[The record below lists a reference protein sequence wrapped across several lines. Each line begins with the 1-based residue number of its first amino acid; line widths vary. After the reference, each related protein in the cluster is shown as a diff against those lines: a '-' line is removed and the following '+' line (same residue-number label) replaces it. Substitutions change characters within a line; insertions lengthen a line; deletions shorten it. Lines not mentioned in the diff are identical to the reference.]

1 MTRPVRA
8 RIELQA
14 VTHNLS
20 VARQAAPQS
29 RIMAVIKANAYGHGA
44 IPVTRALIKADAFA
58 VASLEEAMQLRE
70 AGISHDIVL
79 LEGIFEAEEL
89 ELAITHQLQLVV
101 HCEEQISWLEGF
113 KSGASVHLWL
123 KVNTG
128 MNRLGF
134 SPQTALAMWQ
144 RLQRLRYVKTNG
156 LRWLSHLACADETDN
171 PANSTQL
178 ACFTELTHFSET
190 LQGSAAE
197 RSLANSAALL
207 TRPDMHFEWVR
218 PGIML
223 YGASPMAPDHA
234 LEAELQ
240 PVMTLETRLIAV
252 HQRRE
257 GETIGYGQ
265 DWVCPED
272 MPVGVAAI
280 GYGDGYPRHAPS
292 GTPMLVNGSTVTLA
306 GRVSMDMICVDLRN
320 QPDAKAG
327 DVVTL
332 WGAGMPV
339 EKVAQYTGT
348 ISYELLCGVTSRVP
362 RFYQST

>member
-1 MTRPVRA
+1 MTRPIRA
-8 RIELQA
+8 RINLQA
-14 VTHNLS
+14 FAHNLS
-20 VARQAAPQS
+20 LARKAAPDS
-29 RIMAVIKANAYGHGA
+29 RIMAVIKANAYGHGV
-44 IPVTRALIKADAFA
+44 IPVTRALMKADAFA

-339 EKVAQYTGT
+339 EKVAQCAGT

>member
-29 RIMAVIKANAYGHGA
+29 RIMAVIKANAYGHGV
-44 IPVTRALIKADAFA
+44 IPVTRALMKADAFA

-134 SPQTALAMWQ
+134 SPQTALAMWTLVIAS
-144 RLQRLRYVKTNG
+144 RL
-156 LRWLSHLACADETDN
+156 C
-171 PANSTQL
+171 
-178 ACFTELTHFSET
+178 
-190 LQGSAAE
+190 
-197 RSLANSAALL
+197 
-207 TRPDMHFEWVR
+207 
-218 PGIML
+218 
-223 YGASPMAPDHA
+223 
-234 LEAELQ
+234 
-240 PVMTLETRLIAV
+240 
-252 HQRRE
+252 RR
-257 GETIGYGQ
+257 
-265 DWVCPED
+265 
-272 MPVGVAAI
+272 A
-280 GYGDGYPRHAPS
+280 
-292 GTPMLVNGSTVTLA
+292 
-306 GRVSMDMICVDLRN
+306 
-320 QPDAKAG
+320 
-327 DVVTL
+327 
-332 WGAGMPV
+332 
-339 EKVAQYTGT
+339 
-348 ISYELLCGVTSRVP
+348 
-362 RFYQST
+362 

>member
-1 MTRPVRA
+1 M
-8 RIELQA
+8 
-14 VTHNLS
+14 
-20 VARQAAPQS
+20 
-29 RIMAVIKANAYGHGA
+29 
-44 IPVTRALIKADAFA
+44 KADAFA

-252 HQRRE
+252 HHRRK

-272 MPVGVAAI
+272 MSVGVAAI

-306 GRVSMDMICVDLRN
+306 GRVSMDLICVDLRN
-320 QPDAKAG
+320 QTDARAG

-339 EKVAQYTGT
+339 EKVAQYAGT
-348 ISYELLCGVTSRVP
+348 ISYELLCGITSRVP
-362 RFYQST
+362 RFYQSS

>member
-8 RIELQA
+8 RIDLQA

-20 VARQAAPQS
+20 IARQAAPQS
-29 RIMAVIKANAYGHGA
+29 RVMAVIKANAYGHGV
-44 IPVTRALIKADAFA
+44 IPVTRALMKADAFA

-79 LEGIFEAEEL
+79 LEGVFEPEEL

-101 HCEEQISWLEGF
+101 HCEEQVSWLERF
-113 KSGASVHLWL
+113 RSGASVHLWL
-123 KVNTG
+123 KLNTG

-134 SPQTALAMWQ
+134 SPQSALAMWQ
-144 RLQRLRYVKTNG
+144 RLQRLSYVKTNG
-156 LRWLSHLACADETDN
+156 LRWLSHLACADEADH
-171 PANSTQL
+171 PANSAQL
-178 ACFTELTHFSET
+178 ASFTNVTQFSAT
-190 LQGSAAE
+190 LQGVGAD

-223 YGASPMAPDHA
+223 YGASPMAPEHG
-234 LEAELQ
+234 LEAKLE
-240 PVMTLETRLIAV
+240 PVMTLESRLIAV
-252 HQRRE
+252 HQRAK
-257 GETIGYGQ
+257 GEAIGYRQ

-272 MPVGVAAI
+272 MRVGMVAI
-280 GYGDGYPRHAPS
+280 GYGDGYPRHAKS
-292 GTPMLVNGSTVTLA
+292 GTPMLVNGKTVTLA

-320 QPDAKAG
+320 QPTAKAG

-332 WGAGMPV
+332 WGAGNPV
-339 EKVAQYTGT
+339 ETVAKHAGT

-362 RFYQST
+362 RFYQSN